1 MTTTSGKRASA
12 LSFVSA
18 SQSPRT
24 AAWHPNAHL
33 PSPHWRMAGVPLPYP
48 ICYNGAMSTQP
59 VPYVTPEEYLEA
71 ERVAAFKSEYVSG
84 QVWAMSGASRAHN
97 TIASNLIIVIGTATR
112 GTDCQVFGSDMR
124 VLVQGNNTYA
134 YPDIT
139 VVCGEQRY
147 SDTLADTLTNPTV
160 LIEILSP
167 STAQY
172 DRTVKF
178 IKYRRLPSLRE
189 YVLVHQD
196 ARRIEHFVRY
206 DDIWVDGE
214 AQGEAAALELA
225 SVGITLPLADIYDRV
240 PFAPA
245 D

>member
-1 MTTTSGKRASA
+1 
-12 LSFVSA
+12 
-18 SQSPRT
+18 
-24 AAWHPNAHL
+24 
-33 PSPHWRMAGVPLPYP
+33 
-48 ICYNGAMSTQP
+48 MSTQP
-59 VPYVTPEEYLEA
+59 VPYVSPEEYLEA
-71 ERVAAFKSEYVSG
+71 ERLASFKSEYVSG

-97 TIASNLIIVIGTATR
+97 TIASNLIIAIGTAIR
-112 GTDCQVFGSDMR
+112 GTGCQVFGSDMR
-124 VLVQGNNTYA
+124 VLVTESNTYA

-139 VVCGEQRY
+139 VVCGEQQY

-160 LIEILSP
+160 LIKILSP

-196 ARRIEHFVRY
+196 ARRIDYFARFQ
-206 DDIWVDGE
+206 DIWIDGE
-214 AQGEAAALELA
+214 QRGEAAALEL
-225 SVGITLPLADIYDRV
+225 SSLNVTLPLADIYENV
-240 PFAPA
+240 LFPFT

>member
-1 MTTTSGKRASA
+1 
-12 LSFVSA
+12 
-18 SQSPRT
+18 
-24 AAWHPNAHL
+24 
-33 PSPHWRMAGVPLPYP
+33 
-48 ICYNGAMSTQP
+48 MSTQP

-71 ERVAAFKSEYVSG
+71 GRLAAFKSEYVSG
-84 QVWAMSGASRAHN
+84 QVWPRPSASRAHN
-97 TIASNLIIVIGTATR
+97 TIASNLSGLLYAALR
-112 GTDCQVFGSDMR
+112 GTPCQVFGSDMR
-124 VLVQGNNTYA
+124 VLVQENNTYA

-172 DRTVKF
+172 DRTVKL

-196 ARRIEHFVRY
+196 TRRIEHFARY
-206 DDIWVDGE
+206 DDIWIDGE
-214 AQGEAAALELA
+214 QRGEAALLEL
-225 SVGITLPLADIYDRV
+225 SSLGITLPLADIYENV
-240 PFAPA
+240 PFLPA
-245 D
+245 

>member
-1 MTTTSGKRASA
+1 
-12 LSFVSA
+12 
-18 SQSPRT
+18 
-24 AAWHPNAHL
+24 
-33 PSPHWRMAGVPLPYP
+33 
-48 ICYNGAMSTQP
+48 MSTQP

-71 ERVAAFKSEYVSG
+71 ERLAAFKSEYVSG
-84 QVWAMSGASRAHN
+84 QIWAMSGASRAHN
-97 TIASNLIIVIGTATR
+97 TIASNLIIAIGTAIR

-124 VLVQGNNTYA
+124 VLVQENNTYA

-147 SDTLADTLTNPTV
+147 SDTLADTLTNPTA

-172 DRTVKF
+172 DRTVKL

-196 ARRIEHFVRY
+196 TRCIEHFARY
-206 DDIWVDGE
+206 DDIWIDGE
-214 AQGEAAALELA
+214 QRGEAALLEL
-225 SVGITLPLADIYDRV
+225 SSLGITLPLADIYENV
-240 PFAPA
+240 PFLPA
-245 D
+245 SA

>member
-1 MTTTSGKRASA
+1 
-12 LSFVSA
+12 
-18 SQSPRT
+18 
-24 AAWHPNAHL
+24 
-33 PSPHWRMAGVPLPYP
+33 
-48 ICYNGAMSTQP
+48 MSTQP

-71 ERVAAFKSEYVSG
+71 ERLAAFKSEYVSG

-97 TIASNLIIVIGTATR
+97 TIASNLIIAIGTAIR

-124 VLVQGNNTYA
+124 VLVQENNTYA

-147 SDTLADTLTNPTV
+147 SDTLADTLTNPTA

-172 DRTVKF
+172 DRTVKL

-196 ARRIEHFVRY
+196 TRRIEHFARY
-206 DDIWVDGE
+206 DDIWVSSDYH
-214 AQGEAAALELA
+214 AATLVLSLESLSVTLA
-225 SVGITLPLADIYDRV
+225 FADIYENV
-240 PFAPA
+240 LFPA
-245 D
+245 SD